1 MISHTRLPIA
11 RGPESPRGARRKR
24 PLATPPIFLL
34 ILLTAFLL
42 STPGCAKKQPPPP
55 PGAPVHVAQSAEQD
69 VPLEVQAVGNVE
81 AYSTVQVKALVDGQ
95 MMEVRFK
102 EGQDVRKDDVL
113 FLIDTRPFEI
123 ALRQAEAVL
132 ARDQALLK
140 NAEDDLARY
149 GDLVA
154 KDYVTKESYEQLKA
168 NAEMLRATVKGDA
181 AAVDNARLE
190 LGYCTIRS
198 PLDARTGAQLVKP
211 GNLVKAN
218 DTSPLVVMTQIV
230 PIYVTFSVPQQNLDL
245 IRKFQAEDPLK
256 TEALAGEESTP
267 STGVL
272 TFVDNTVN
280 TATGTI
286 TLKSTFPNEDRVLWP
301 GRYVNVS
308 LTLTIEKARV
318 VVPTQ
323 AVQTGQAGQY
333 VMVVKPDMT
342 VESRPIEVERQYKD
356 LSVIRS
362 GLKAGETVVTD
373 GLLRLTPGA
382 KVEIQKPQEKTERTS

>member
-1 MISHTRLPIA
+1 MISRTRLPIT
-11 RGPESPRGARRKR
+11 RGPENPRAARRRK
-24 PLATPPIFLL
+24 PLASPPIFLL
-34 ILLTAFLL
+34 ILLPAFLL

-286 TLKSTFPNEDRVLWP
+286 TLKSTFPNEDRALWP

-318 VVPTQ
+318 VVPAQ

-333 VMVVKPDMT
+333 IMVVKPDMT

-382 KVEIQKPQEKTERTS
+382 KVEILKPQEKTEKTS